1 VEWYWA
7 ALGLWYAALGY
18 VLVWSHRSRRTWK
31 LLDAYS
37 LRFRFW
43 LLLPFTGSWRAGL
56 RPEDREAVLP
66 FRRRFLVHTYL
77 VVLLPPI
84 LIFGWLYGR
93 TYVRYANA
101 LERRAYWE
109 RRTAEILARADS
121 KAPRA
126 GAGFLGHPV
135 PRMDLARWQTGRDG
149 PPSEDALRRDLEAR
163 GFRVTRYVYAP
174 GTVFQPHTHEMDKID
189 AVVSGRFR
197 MSMHGLSVVLEA
209 GDWLAVPRG
218 TLHGAEVVGSEPVV
232 SLDATRP

>member
-1 VEWYWA
+1 VEWHWA

-31 LLDAYS
+31 LLDAYP
-37 LRFRFW
+37 LGFRVR
-43 LLLPFTGSWRAGL
+43 LLLPFTAGWRPGL
-56 RPEDREAVLP
+56 RPEDRESVLP

-77 VVLLPPI
+77 VVLLPPL

-121 KAPRA
+121 RAPRA
-126 GAGFLGHPV
+126 GLGHPV
-135 PRMDLARWQTGRDG
+135 AFMDLERWQTGRDG

-174 GTVFQPHTHEMDKID
+174 GTVFPPHTHDADKVD

-197 MSMHGLSVVLEA
+197 MTMEGLSVVLEA
-209 GDWLAVPRG
+209 GDRLAVPRG
-218 TLHGAEVVGSEPVV
+218 TLHSAEVVGSEPVV